1 MAFYQQGLTNAQ
13 YKEMLDN
20 AIYNNV
26 PLRESDFISVEP
38 SVAYRLIKA
47 SENSAIHKV
56 IEYTTDNQIVKVN
69 SVDYSGNVQDFFAY
83 HDERFNTQGKTD

>member
-1 MAFYQQGLTNAQ
+1 
-13 YKEMLDN
+13 ML
-20 AIYNNV
+20 
-26 PLRESDFISVEP
+26 

-69 SVDYSGNVQDFFAY
+69 SVDYSGNVKISSPITMNALTRKVKLISDLMDRVPNLISNGDLLIDSDAIMFPDGF
-83 HDERFNTQGKTD
+83 TV